1 MRASECRGAHV
12 VLVCFPVAE
21 LNQDVQI
28 LANELRVFKEGA
40 QIDSI
45 ILVGTKSDLLDD
57 DTIAMKGWNLARELG
72 ARTYLQCSST
82 ADNCDSV
89 RELFKKVIDI
99 STELQ
104 RTRKKSGDV
113 NRILRTEDYQGL
125 KKVLADPKEKERFRA
140 AVSSSETSTLFGL
153 KNDTFVASII
163 DRMDPETWK
172 IKSKIEGR
180 GDNLLHHFINEGYC
194 LSAIAL
200 LTKDHPHVTDLVFER
215 NAAGNTPLMSSLKQK
230 MEAVSHMIWV
240 VMLTRGQT
248 KIEEIGSQLSHI
260 LHLCAQNEE
269 NELLLKILQG
279 IHAQNPQKVC
289 ELVFVKTGEE
299 NTLLATCRDED
310 TLIRIL
316 KLLKLKAVEKDFLR
330 CDKKKRNVL
339 NHWARSDFH
348 EAIHHLQIH
357 LSTDTFKKMLMQKSS
372 NGNNPIMVSA
382 LHGNKECLD
391 IFLHH
396 ICLYQKT
403 FKKEDL
409 AGILHDEDN
418 YGDTLLAL
426 VLEHPGRLNSAKQIL
441 LDLEMKHHGA
451 NAKHENNGSVEDKDA
466 EKGKQDLTECLRKR
480 LKPSVEVQQALNDI
494 DNALPKSN
502 LKKAGIW
509 VRVFLKSLLL
519 PVLLLFLDIF
529 FDAILVNKYSDFDD
543 SNLEDQYN
551 SCRSHETGIG
561 IEQTNRTVNQDYV
574 CETNITSSRP
584 FVCIPL
590 ALKANPRFNYS
601 LAFII
606 SPWIFYYIE
615 YCQSEYWQKSAEVKI

>member
-1 MRASECRGAHV
+1 MSVH
-12 VLVCFPVAE
+12 LVHCLIELAEWFKDLIISCFYWM
-21 LNQDVQI
+21 QYFISSHYQCCI
-28 LANELRVFKEGA
+28 LLGKIKLRDF
-40 QIDSI
+40 
-45 ILVGTKSDLLDD
+45 
-57 DTIAMKGWNLARELG
+57 
-72 ARTYLQCSST
+72 
-82 ADNCDSV
+82 
-89 RELFKKVIDI
+89 
-99 STELQ
+99 LQ
-104 RTRKKSGDV
+104 RTDVKS
-113 NRILRTEDYQGL
+113 ILQTEDYQGL
-125 KKVLADPKEKERFRA
+125 KKVLSDPEEKEKLKT
-140 AVSSSETSTLFGL
+140 VLSSDASSTLFKL
-153 KNDTFVASII
+153 KNDTFVATII
-163 DRMDPETWK
+163 DHMDPEVWK
-172 IKSKIEGR
+172 INSKIEGR
-180 GDNLLHHFINEGYC
+180 GENLLHYCINNGYRF
-194 LSAIAL
+194 SAVAL
-200 LTKDHPHVTDLVFER
+200 LTTDHPHVTDLVFEK

-240 VMLTRGQT
+240 VMLTRGQA
-248 KIEEIGSQLSHI
+248 KIDEIGSQLSHI
-260 LHLCAQNEE
+260 LQLCAQNEE

-279 IHAQNPQKVC
+279 IRAQNPQKVC
-289 ELVFVKTGEE
+289 ELVLAKTGEE

-310 TLIRIL
+310 ALIRIL
-316 KLLKLKAVEKDFLR
+316 KLLKIKAVEEDFLR

-403 FKKEDL
+403 FYKDDL
-409 AGILHDEDN
+409 ADILHDEDN

-426 VLEHPGRLNSAKQIL
+426 VLEQPERLGSAKKIL

-451 NAKHENNGSVEDKDA
+451 NAKHANNASVEDKDA
-466 EKGKQDLTECLRKR
+466 EKGKRELTECLRKH

-519 PVLLLFLDIF
+519 PVLLLFLDVF
-529 FDAILVNKYSDFDD
+529 FDAILVNQYSDFED
-543 SNLEDQYN
+543 SNLEYQYN
-551 SCRSHETGIG
+551 VCRSHETGMG
-561 IEQTNRTVNQDYV
+561 IEQTNQTVDQEHV
-574 CETNITSSRP
+574 CETNLSSSRP

-601 LAFII
+601 LAFVI

-615 YCQSEYWQKSAEVKI
+615 YCQSEYWQKSAEVDIGSKNLIN